1 MPSIQNAGENSIIV
15 YFGDKPSNSVSS
27 HIAEFCDYIKMKH
40 ETYIKDL
47 ISSYASVL
55 VIFDPS
61 QTNHL
66 IATKIVKNAIISTQE
81 ASKKED
87 SHKKGKL
94 VQLPVFYGGINGPDL
109 ERIANEARLTADEVA
124 EIHQSVSYSVYAI
137 GFAPGFAYLGEVDS
151 KIATPR
157 ISTPRKLVPKG
168 SVAIADKQTAVYPSA
183 SPGGWNIIGI
193 CPVPMFDAFQKP
205 HVPLRVGDTVKF
217 KSIDENE
224 FNALKMEFKNK

>member
-15 YFGDKPSNSVSS
+15 YFGDEPSNSVSS
-27 HIAEFCDYIKMKH
+27 HIAEFCSHIKMKH
-40 ETYIKDL
+40 ETYIEDL

-66 IATKIVKNAIISTQE
+66 TVTKMVKTAIISTE
-81 ASKKED
+81 SSKNKD
-87 SHKKGKL
+87 SDKRGKL
-94 VQLPVFYGGINGPDL
+94 IQLPVFYGGINGPDL
-109 ERIANEARLTADEVA
+109 ERVASKARLTVDEVA
-124 EIHQSVSYSVYAI
+124 EIHQSISYSVYAI

-168 SVAIADKQTAVYPSA
+168 SVAIADRQTAVYPSA

-217 KSIDENE
+217 KSIDEHE
-224 FNALKMEFKNK
+224 FNELKMEFKNK